1 MRALDAVVLTLRANA
16 EAEAGGGAGMPI
28 GRTALQKLVY
38 FVSLDMDVDAWFYA
52 HYYGPFSEDVSME
65 IARLWGHGLIREDAP
80 TRTKPGCTYTLT
92 KGGLRLGEKVA
103 GENGAEYARIASIV
117 EMCRDFCGLRQLQLA
132 FAAKS
137 HYLRTRKNA
146 PHAGPSELSAMGSK
160 IGWVMSEDDV
170 NSGLELLRRLGH
182 GDGAAA

>member
-1 MRALDAVVLTLRANA
+1 MKALDAVLLTLRANA
-16 EAEAGGGAGMPI
+16 EAEACDGKSMPV

-38 FVSLDMDVDAWFYA
+38 FVSLDIDVDAWFYA

-65 IARLWGHGLIREDAP
+65 IARLWGHGLVREDVP
-80 TRTKPGCTYTLT
+80 TRTKPGYTYTLT
-92 KGGLRLGEKVA
+92 KGGERLGEKVA
-103 GENGAEYARIASIV
+103 GENAGEYAKIASIV
-117 EMCRDFCGLRQLQLA
+117 EKCRGFCGLRQLQLA

-146 PHAGPSELSAMGSK
+146 PRAVASELSSMGSK

-182 GDGAAA
+182 DR